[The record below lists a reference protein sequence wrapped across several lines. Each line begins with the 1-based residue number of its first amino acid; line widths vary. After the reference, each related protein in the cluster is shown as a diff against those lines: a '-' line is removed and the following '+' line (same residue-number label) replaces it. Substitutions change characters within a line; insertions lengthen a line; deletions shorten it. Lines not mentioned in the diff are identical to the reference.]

1 MSIDEPWPTPYTIL
15 THKGL
20 SVYDKK
26 AHEYRLIK
34 VELDEDPMSP
44 RDADHITHL
53 ETWHPRWSSPDPQTA
68 RTPYE
73 LLANLLHACFKSS
86 TFLLYEVTNRF
97 GWYTISIENK
107 DDEHH
112 GDYRFF
118 EKKADIGPDHRPPNI
133 KTNLMCGDTLI
144 SEDVGYNPDQLF
156 LDVALQVR
164 PTVEILSAYMP
175 IRTIYMLD
183 HSGITYSTVPF
194 SNRWD
199 SGPVGFAYILPEDI
213 SKICPYTPHHDWTQY
228 RIRQGNAMLDA
239 DVSEWDAYA
248 NGDTF
253 IFSAYNKKTDEL
265 IDSVGSIIG
274 DTAEATQAAIYALG
288 LDVE

>member
-1 MSIDEPWPTPYTIL
+1 MSTNDPWPTPSTIMAH
-15 THKGL
+15 TGL
-20 SVYDKK
+20 SVYDKNSHK
-26 AHEYRLIK
+26 HYLVK
-34 VELDEDPMSP
+34 VDFDEDPLSP
-44 RDADHITHL
+44 READHITHL
-53 ETWHPRWSSPDPQTA
+53 ETWHPRYTSPDPQTA
-68 RTPYE
+68 KTPYE
-73 LLANLLHACFKSS
+73 LLANLLHACFSSS
-86 TFLLYEVTNRF
+86 TTLLYELNSRF
-97 GWYTISIENK
+97 GWYTVGVADK
-107 DDEHH
+107 DDTHR

-118 EKKADIGPDHRPPNI
+118 EKKADFNHVYGLPRM
-133 KTNLMCGDTLI
+133 KSNLMCGQTII
-144 SEDVGYNPDQLF
+144 SENIGHDTDQLF
-156 LDVALQVR
+156 LDVAYQVK
-164 PTVEILSAYMP
+164 TTIELLSVYMP

-183 HSGITYSTVPF
+183 HSGVTYSTTPF
-194 SNRWD
+194 TDRWD
-199 SGPVGFAYILPEDI
+199 SGPIGFAYILPKDVTN
-213 SKICPYTPHHDWTQY
+213 ICDYTPHHDWTQY